1 MQELNN
7 KLLSLMAIR
16 VLVVLSVLLP
26 YLLGPVSED
35 GQGSDGLSS
44 FAYAVWELV
53 FDPLPDTVE
62 AETVARQSHRPF
74 DNMLQLLVALV
85 SLQTLVYAGLMRLL
99 KNRAVAHAYIQLVGD
114 LLLITL
120 MIYKFGRLTANLSIL
135 YFVVIGVGS
144 FLLRRQAGL
153 IIAAVAA
160 FLYGAVVSAHQST
173 ALRDFW
179 AEGGPFAALPPID
192 AISGEPTRTTLLEK
206 LMLGLEPPSLDAV
219 SGVPMVYTLSI
230 HWIGFLAVA
239 FFTAYLARDQ
249 ALERELQKSA
259 LDLAYLKVLHR
270 DVIQSISS
278 GLAVT
283 DLSGITTSINR
294 SGEKILGRSAQD
306 LIGFHI
312 EASGLF
318 ERRAWDRFTQECLR
332 GVVRGELH
340 LEEGEGQVHVGF
352 TLSDLK
358 DGQGQHRGY
367 ILIFQDLTEWRQ
379 LQERVR
385 IQDRMAAL
393 GQMAAGLAHE
403 VGNPLA
409 AISGS
414 VQMLSR
420 SVKDGS
426 AQSKLLGITLKESQR
441 LDRTVKAF
449 LQFAR
454 PRQRRPQ
461 EIDVARLL
469 ADDVKLLRNS
479 DEVLTSHE
487 IHLDLQPQAA
497 VIYADLDQISQLF
510 WNLARNALQ
519 AMPEGGRLDLVGRLE
534 EGRYKVQFCDTGK
547 GMSEKERTELFQPF
561 KSFFGAGTGLGMAI
575 VYRIVEEH
583 GGNIE
588 VDSRLGRGT
597 VITVDLPVEPPDSSV
612 RSVVLWQD
620 PSEKNA
626 DREETSEGPARTIGL
641 QMEPSVETAGT
652 KAVAKE
658 IAS

>member
-26 YLLGPVSED
+26 YLLGPVGE
-35 GQGSDGLSS
+35 GGAGSDGLSS

-53 FDPLPDTVE
+53 FEPLPVSAE
-62 AETVARQSHRPF
+62 AESVPRQPPRPF

-99 KNRAVAHAYIQLVGD
+99 KNRAVAHAYVQLVGD

-153 IIAAVAA
+153 IIAAIAS
-160 FLYGAVVSAHQST
+160 FLYGTVVLLHQST
-173 ALRDFW
+173 RFHDLW
-179 AEGGPFAALPPID
+179 AEGGPLAALPPID
-192 AISGEPTRTTLLEK
+192 AFSGEPTRTTLLEK
-206 LMLGLEPPSLDAV
+206 LMIGLQPPGLDAV

-230 HWIGFLAVA
+230 HWVGFLAVA
-239 FFTAYLARDQ
+239 IFTAYLARDQ
-249 ALERELQKSA
+249 ALERELKKSA

-294 SGEKILGRSAQD
+294 SGEKILGRPGQE

-312 EASGLF
+312 EESGLF
-318 ERRAWDRFTQECLR
+318 ERQAWERFTEESR
-332 GVVRGELH
+332 HAVVRGELE
-340 LEEGEGQVHVGF
+340 LAVDDGQVHVGF
-352 TLSDLK
+352 SLSDLK
-358 DGQGQHRGY
+358 DGQGEHRGY

-379 LQERVR
+379 LQEQVRV
-385 IQDRMAAL
+385 QDRMAAL

-420 SVKDGS
+420 TVKDGS
-426 AQSKLLGITLKESQR
+426 AQGKLLGITLKESQR

-454 PRQRRPQ
+454 PRQREPKA
-461 EIDVARLL
+461 IDVARLL

-479 DEVLTSHE
+479 DEVLSSHE
-487 IHLDLQPQAA
+487 IHLDLQPQKA
-497 VIYADLDQISQLF
+497 VIHADLDQISQLF

-519 AMPEGGRLDLVGRLE
+519 AMPNGGRLDLVGRLQGE
-534 EGRYKVQFCDTGK
+534 RYKVQFRDTGK

-597 VITVDLPVEPPDSSV
+597 VITVDLPVEPV

-620 PSEKNA
+620 PTERAKGRKTNRPVV
-626 DREETSEGPARTIGL
+626 DTPEEPA
-641 QMEPSVETAGT
+641 ETE
-652 KAVAKE
+652 AVAKE